1 MKISAIVVAAFTVSA
16 VEGFAPSSSKMTM
29 NNPPSST
36 ALNMQQPK
44 DNVKQNATASLIAAT
59 LVLGN
64 VLTVGPAIAAS
75 MDDAC
80 DFGGSSQVVAARS
93 GGRAGGRSSSYRS
106 APRPS
111 GSSSSRTT
119 TNTRVIERTRY
130 VPSPSYSSPSIIMAP
145 PIYNPLPGY
154 GLGLGLNAINQIGND
169 MRDYRQEGE
178 IRDARV
184 QLEQARIREAEM
196 EARLRA
202 LENGQ
207 SGQMTP
213 QQLQM
218 LQPQQL
224 LQNQQQQ
231 QAVPSN

>member
-1 MKISAIVVAAFTVSA
+1 MKIVATIVAAFAVSV
-16 VEGFAPSSSKMTM
+16 VEGFAPSTRMS
-29 NNPPSST
+29 NHQPSWT
-36 ALNMQQPK
+36 ALNILNQPQ
-44 DNVKQNATASLIAAT
+44 DTDVKQAATASLIAAT

-64 VLTVGPAIAAS
+64 VLTVGSAIAAS
-75 MDDAC
+75 MDDAY

-93 GGRAGGRSSSYRS
+93 GGRAGGRSSSYRA
-106 APRPS
+106 APRP
-111 GSSSSRTT
+111 SSSRTT

-154 GLGLGLNAINQIGND
+154 GLGLGFNAINQIGND

-196 EARLRA
+196 ETRLRA
-202 LENGQ
+202 LEQGQ
-207 SGQMTP
+207 GGQLTP

-218 LQPQQL
+218 LQQQQL

-231 QAVPSN
+231 QAVPAN